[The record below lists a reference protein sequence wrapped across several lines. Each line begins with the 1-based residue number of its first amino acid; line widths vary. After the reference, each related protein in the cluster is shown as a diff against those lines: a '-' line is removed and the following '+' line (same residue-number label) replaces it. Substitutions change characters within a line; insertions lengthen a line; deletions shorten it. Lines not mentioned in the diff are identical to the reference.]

1 MADTKKLVSLSRVNA
16 TGGLDYFYP
25 KTVATQVFVDETQGT
40 TVAGH
45 VADTNIHLSA
55 AERTALNATNTANGY
70 VKLGADGYVPSSLLN
85 PSVLAITTE
94 FADIDAMLADTTV
107 TPGQIVMVI
116 DASDDTTVT
125 SGWAIY
131 RKRVGTGIDYTQLA
145 GWQKIAEAESLDVT
159 VSWDN
164 IQNKPTST
172 VAEIDQA
179 VADDHTHANKAVL
192 DLITDTGTAQAPVL
206 QYNGNTIAFDANV
219 TKFYVTTTAS
229 APTGAREGDF
239 VIVDTT
245 PVEP

>member
-1 MADTKKLVSLSRVNA
+1 MPINTQKLITLTRVNA
-16 TGGLDYFYP
+16 DKSVTAYYP
-25 KTVATQVFVDETQGT
+25 KTVSSQVYLTDTLTVKDHVDN
-40 TVAGH
+40 
-45 VADTNIHLSA
+45 TNIHLSA
-55 AERTALNATNTANGY
+55 TERAMFTNLNQANGLVQLDTNGFVPTANI
-70 VKLGADGYVPSSLLN
+70 N
-85 PSVLAITTE
+85 PAVLAITTE
-94 FADIDAMLADTTV
+94 FADIAAMLASTGV
-107 TPGQIVMVI
+107 EPGQLVWVN
-116 DASDDTTVT
+116 DASGDTTVT

-219 TKFYVTTTAS
+219 TKFYATTTAS

-245 PVEP
+245 PTPEP